1 MSGGMSIRNKKMF
14 VAILLT
20 LVFLLLFLVLVI
32 NVMSDGISK
41 YSILY
46 NFESQ
51 SIEASK
57 SNSLERFEIRLVDNN
72 EFYTISKVSKLWFK
86 KPSFRLFEVKDS
98 SYVISFTDSTG
109 KESIKEKIIL
119 RPNKQYTVK
128 DLGILK
134 YGEFLINTDS
144 LGIPYRVVYE
154 RLD

>member
-1 MSGGMSIRNKKMF
+1 MSIRNKKMF